1 MSRSDEPYL
10 LPSTIEFNDLIDEL
24 DEPFIRKERL
34 RFIDARLFWTGRLRR
49 DDICQQFEIHETNAS
64 KDISVYRSLKPNN
77 VHYDRNEKI
86 YKATPKFQ
94 PIGRQQ
100 SIQSLLSYSMLN
112 MRWLGSVPDYLVTT
126 PLPNRQPSL
135 SVIRNFTVCAEQN
148 CGIEIFYRS
157 MKNPNGEN
165 RIVYPQYIIF
175 DGLRWHVRA
184 YCTNAGNYRDFVLSR
199 VDIIN
204 NLAESITLPED
215 ALWNKQVELVVVPHS
230 NLSKAQKDLVSMDFN
245 MTNGEMRI
253 QTRQPLAYYI
263 IRNLYLDSGL
273 QPPRQLIE
281 CANWKEFV

>member
-148 CGIEIFYRS
+148 CGIEIF
-157 MKNPNGEN
+157 
-165 RIVYPQYIIF
+165 
-175 DGLRWHVRA
+175 L
-184 YCTNAGNYRDFVLSR
+184 L
-199 VDIIN
+199 
-204 NLAESITLPED
+204 
-215 ALWNKQVELVVVPHS
+215 
-230 NLSKAQKDLVSMDFN
+230 
-245 MTNGEMRI
+245 
-253 QTRQPLAYYI
+253 
-263 IRNLYLDSGL
+263 
-273 QPPRQLIE
+273 
-281 CANWKEFV
+281 EFS